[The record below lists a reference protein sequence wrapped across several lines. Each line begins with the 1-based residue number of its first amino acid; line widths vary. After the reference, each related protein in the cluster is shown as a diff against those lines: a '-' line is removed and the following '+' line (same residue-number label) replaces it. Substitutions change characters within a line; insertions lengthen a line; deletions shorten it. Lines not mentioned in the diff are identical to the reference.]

1 MNLFIPKSKPKKSL
15 TRQTLIQ
22 MGLRISLVIILS
34 TTISYFHLVSSLT
47 TESLDT
53 LSKYITERGQRE
65 RTLFTLAIDNHA
77 VLKKDLESRLKE
89 LGDRDPQVEFDKLF
103 VKWSDGTTHNRPK
116 DQLSKNFDTTRF
128 AGVFIAPE
136 VKINADIRRRVLTFY
151 DLANAYGP
159 AWHNRFIDTY
169 INAPE
174 NIVVNY
180 WPGVPWGLNAKADVD
195 IRKEEFFSVSDKQ
208 NNPER
213 KPAWT
218 GLYLDLVAK
227 VWMVSLET
235 PVDDASGRH
244 IATIG
249 HDIILNELIDRT
261 LKEHLE
267 GSYNML
273 FRGDGRLIA
282 HPDKMNEIQK
292 KAGSFDILKSNDRH
306 IQRIFEQIKNRQSN
320 QIIIDNTQD
329 NEYLAVAQIDEPNW
343 YLVTVLPKEIVT
355 KPATEAARFVLILG
369 FASLL
374 IEIIILFYVLR
385 DQVAAPITQLMYATQ
400 KIADGDFSPADIQR
414 DDEVGELA
422 KSFNKMARQL
432 KESFTTLE
440 TQNQDLK
447 RLDQVKDEFLANTS
461 HELRTPLNGIIG
473 IAESLID
480 GVTGQLPPKTVSNLS
495 MIVFSG
501 RRLSNLVNDILDFSQ
516 LKHTTIELQL
526 KPVGMRELT
535 QIVLT
540 LSQTLLGQKRL
551 RLLNTIHPEMPT
563 VYADE
568 NRVQQIL
575 YNLMGNAIKFTDSGT
590 VEVSAQVVDNHL
602 AITISDTGIGIPED
616 KFDRIFESFEQ
627 ADGSTARQYG
637 GTGLGLAVTKKLV
650 ELHGGEVT
658 IASTVGVGSQFT
670 FTLPIY
676 QDDMEAMPQT
686 SIIKKLEKV
695 AIQASYSQAEL
706 TNEPS
711 SSTEILTVSQKSNNE
726 PTNIPGEFKIL
737 LVDDEPINLQ
747 VLVNHLSMQNYALT
761 QATSGQEALEIIKSG
776 FKPDLILLDV
786 MMPRMTG
793 YEVTQQL
800 RDRFPANDLPI
811 LLLTAKTQVSALV
824 QGFNVGAND
833 YLSKPIAKD
842 ELLARIKTHLNLRQL
857 RAENFRLNAEL
868 DVAQQLQQI
877 VLPKK
882 AELEAINQLEIAGF
896 MEPADEVGGDYYD
909 VLQHDDRVKI
919 GIGDVTG
926 HGLESGVLMLM
937 VQTVV
942 RTLQES
948 NQTDHVQFLD
958 ILNRTIYGNI
968 QRINPYKSMTLS
980 ILDYA
985 DNTLTLSGQHEEMI
999 VVRSGGK
1006 IEQINTID
1014 LGFPIGLEADIAEFI
1029 NTEKVTLNSGDVV
1042 VLYTDGI
1049 TEAFNLNQE
1058 EYGLNRLC
1066 KIVSQN
1072 WQLSAEKIKQAVI
1085 ADVRQHIGTQK
1096 IFDDITLVVLK
1107 QK

>member
-1 MNLFIPKSKPKKSL
+1 MPKSKPKKSL

-22 MGLRISLVIILS
+22 MGLRISAVIILS

-47 TESLDT
+47 TESLDR

-65 RTLFTLAIDNHA
+65 RTVFTLAIDNHD
-77 VLKKDLESRLKE
+77 VLKKDLERRLKE
-89 LGDRDPQVEFDKLF
+89 FGDRDPQAEFDKLF

-116 DQLSKNFDTTRF
+116 DQSPKNFDTTRF

-159 AWHNRFIDTY
+159 AWHNRFVDTY

-180 WPGVPWGLNAKADVD
+180 WPEVPWGLEAKADVD
-195 IRKEEFFSVSDKQ
+195 IRKEEFFSASDKK

-227 VWMVSLET
+227 VWMVSLVT

-261 LKEHLE
+261 LKKHLE

-292 KAGSFDILKSNDRH
+292 KAGYFDILKSEDRH
-306 IQRIFEQIKNRQSN
+306 LQRVFEQVKNRQSN
-320 QIIIDNTQD
+320 QVIIDNVQD
-329 NEYLAVAQIDEPNW
+329 NEYLAVARIDEPDW
-343 YLVTVLPKEIVT
+343 YLVTVLPKKIVT
-355 KPATEAARFVLILG
+355 KPAKDAARFVLILG
-369 FASLL
+369 FTSLL
-374 IEIIILFYVLR
+374 VEIIVLFYVLR
-385 DQVAAPITQLMYATQ
+385 DQVAAPINQLVYATQ
-400 KIADGDFSPADIQR
+400 KIANGDFSPADIQR

-422 KSFNKMARQL
+422 KSFNRMAGQL
-432 KESFTTLE
+432 QESFTTLE
-440 TQNQDLK
+440 AQNQDLK

-480 GVTGQLPPKTVSNLS
+480 GVTGQLPPTTISNLS

-535 QIVLT
+535 QVVLT
-540 LSQTLLGQKRL
+540 LSQTLIGQKKL
-551 RLLNTIHPEMPT
+551 RILNTIHPEMPT

-575 YNLMGNAIKFTDSGT
+575 YNLVGNAIKFTDSGT

-658 IASTVGVGSQFT
+658 IASKVGVGSQFT
-670 FTLPIY
+670 FTLPVY
-676 QDDMEAMPQT
+676 QGDVEIIEQIP
-686 SIIKKLEKV
+686 IIKDLEKV
-695 AIQASYSQAEL
+695 QIQAL
-706 TNEPS
+706 N
-711 SSTEILTVSQKSNNE
+711 SNTDLIT
-726 PTNIPGEFKIL
+726 TNIISKESLSTASPKNNNNKTDISGEFKIL

-824 QGFNVGAND
+824 QGLNVGAND
-833 YLSKPIAKD
+833 YLAKPIAKD

-868 DVAQQLQQI
+868 DVAKQLQEM

-882 AELEAINQLEIAGF
+882 AELEAINQLEIAAF
-896 MEPADEVGGDYYD
+896 MKPADEVGGDYYD
-909 VLQHDDRVKI
+909 VLQHDGRVKI

-937 VQTVV
+937 VQTAV

-948 NQTDHVQFLD
+948 NQTDPVQFLD

-985 DNTLTLSGQHEEMI
+985 DNVITLSGQHEDVI
-999 VVRSGGK
+999 VVRGGK
-1006 IEQINTID
+1006 TEQINTLN
-1014 LGFPIGLEADIAEFI
+1014 LGFHIGLEDDIVEFI
-1029 NTEKVTLNSGDVV
+1029 NTEKIHLNSGDVV

-1049 TEAFNLNQE
+1049 TEAFNFNQE

-1066 KIVSQN
+1066 EVVSQN
-1072 WQLSAEKIKQAVI
+1072 WQLSAEKIKQTVI
-1085 ADVRQHIGTQK
+1085 ADVRRHI
-1096 IFDDITLVVLK
+1096 
-1107 QK
+1107 

>member
-1 MNLFIPKSKPKKSL
+1 M
-15 TRQTLIQ
+15 
-22 MGLRISLVIILS
+22 
-34 TTISYFHLVSSLT
+34 
-47 TESLDT
+47 
-53 LSKYITERGQRE
+53 
-65 RTLFTLAIDNHA
+65 
-77 VLKKDLESRLKE
+77 LKKDLESRLKE
-89 LGDRDPQVEFDKLF
+89 LGEHDPQAEFDQLF

-116 DQLSKNFDTTRF
+116 DQPSKNFDTTRF

-151 DLANAYGP
+151 NLANAYGP
-159 AWHNRFIDTY
+159 AWHNRFVDTY

-218 GLYLDLVAK
+218 GLYLDLVAQL
-227 VWMVSLET
+227 WMVSLET

-261 LKEHLE
+261 LQEHLE

-282 HPDKMNEIQK
+282 HPDKMDEIQK
-292 KAGSFDILKSNDRH
+292 KAGYFDILKSGDRYL
-306 IQRIFEQIKNRQSN
+306 QRIFEQVKNRDSK
-320 QIIIDNTQD
+320 QIIIDNAQD
-329 NEYLAVAQIDEPNW
+329 NEYLAVAKIDEPDW
-343 YLVTVLPKEIVT
+343 YLVTVLPKAIVT

-374 IEIIILFYVLR
+374 IEVIVLFYVLR
-385 DQVAAPITQLMYATQ
+385 DQVAAPITHLMFATQ
-400 KIADGDFSPADIQR
+400 KIANGDFSPADIQR

-432 KESFTTLE
+432 KESFATLE
-440 TQNQDLK
+440 AQNQELQ
-447 RLDQVKDEFLANTS
+447 RLDKLKDEFLANTS

-480 GVTGQLPPKTVSNLS
+480 GATGQLPPKTVSNLS

-516 LKHTTIELQL
+516 LRHTTIELQL
-526 KPVGMRELT
+526 RPVGMRELT

-540 LSQTLLGQKRL
+540 LSQTLIGQKKLQIINR
-551 RLLNTIHPEMPT
+551 IHREIPL
-563 VYADE
+563 VNADE

-575 YNLMGNAIKFTDSGT
+575 HNLVGNAIKFTDTGII
-590 VEVSAQVVDNHL
+590 EVSAQVVDNHL
-602 AITISDTGIGIPED
+602 AITVFDTGIGIPNN
-616 KFDRIFESFEQ
+616 KFDKIFESFEQ

-650 ELHGGEVT
+650 ELHGGEIKVT
-658 IASTVGVGSQFT
+658 STVGVGSQFT

-676 QDDMEAMPQT
+676 QDDVKAMPQT

-726 PTNIPGEFKIL
+726 KTNIPGEFKIL
-737 LVDDEPINLQ
+737 IVDDEPINLQ
-747 VLVNHLSMQNYALT
+747 VLVNHLSMQNYGIT
-761 QATSGQEALEIIKSG
+761 QATNGEEALEIIKSG

-842 ELLARIKTHLNLRQL
+842 ELLARIRTHLNLRQL

-868 DVAQQLQQI
+868 DVAKQLQEM

-896 MEPADEVGGDYYD
+896 MESADEVGGDYYD
-909 VLQHDDRVKI
+909 ILQHDGKVKI
-919 GIGDVTG
+919 GIGNVTG

-937 VQTVV
+937 VQTAV

-948 NQTDHVQFLD
+948 NQTDPVQLLD

-1006 IEQINTID
+1006 IEQINTIN

-1029 NTEKVTLNSGDVV
+1029 NTEKINLNSGDVV

-1049 TEAFNLNQE
+1049 TEAFNLNRE

-1066 KIVSQN
+1066 EVVSQN
-1072 WQLSAEKIKQAVI
+1072 WNQSAEAIKQAVI
-1085 ADVRQHIGTQK
+1085 ADLRQHIGAQK
-1096 IFDDITLVVLK
+1096 VFDDITLVVLK